1 MNDIVKIIKSLEDS
15 GVLIDGVTE
24 QHEIKKQEGGFLG
37 ALLASLA
44 ADGAYVINLDD
55 KNSKESYW
63 VSLFIDKNTAEYFD
77 SFGIEYIP
85 HEVLNKIRDKSIS
98 HNIFRIQDN
107 ESFMCGF
114 YCTAF
119 IEYMLA
125 GKTLLD
131 YTNLFSLNEYK
142 K

>member
-1 MNDIVKIIKSLEDS
+1 MNDIIKIIKSLKDS

-37 ALLASLA
+37 ALLAPLA
-44 ADGAYVINLDD
+44 ADGAYGINLDD

-77 SFGIEYIP
+77 SFGIEYIT

-98 HNIFRIQDN
+98 I
-107 ESFMCGF
+107 
-114 YCTAF
+114 Y
-119 IEYMLA
+119 L
-125 GKTLLD
+125 
-131 YTNLFSLNEYK
+131 EYK
-142 K
+142 IMNLLCVDFIVPLS